1 MSNNVLV
8 RLLASRKFVVVLLG
22 MLGVVVLAGLG
33 KVDGPVVAD
42 VLKWAISAYAIG
54 TGLEGLTSRKGGVP
68 SGERQ

>member
-1 MSNNVLV
+1 MSVFL
-8 RLLASRKFVVVLLG
+8 RLFASRKFVVVLLG
-22 MLGVVVLAGLG
+22 MAIVSVLAALG
-33 KVDGPVVAD
+33 KIDGATVAD